1 VIKLRNH
8 AAQEYFKSWVELD
21 EKKDRLF
28 QAGDLA
34 KWEIDFNDIKLK
46 PEDII
51 KNHKIAK
58 TLMLPGVHIMFNC
71 RQRKT

>member
-1 VIKLRNH
+1 MIKLRNH

-34 KWEIDFNDIKLK
+34 KWEIDFKDIKLK

-58 TLMLPGVHIMFNC
+58 TLMLPGVHIV
-71 RQRKT
+71 